1 MFTAVLFRVTK
12 GGSVIQ
18 ELACMQETHVRS
30 LSWTIPCRREWL
42 LTPVF
47 LPKEFHGQRSLA
59 SYNPRGCK
67 ELDMSEPLT
76 RCGSNLNVQEVSQ
89 IEESK
94 YYMMSLICGILKDDT
109 NELTYKTE
117 IDTQTEIISLWS
129 PTG

>member
-1 MFTAVLFRVTK
+1 
-12 GGSVIQ
+12 
-18 ELACMQETHVRS
+18 
-30 LSWTIPCRREWL
+30 
-42 LTPVF
+42 
-47 LPKEFHGQRSLA
+47 
-59 SYNPRGCK
+59 
-67 ELDMSEPLT
+67 MSEPLT

-117 IDTQTEIISLWS
+117 IDTQTEKISLWS